1 MEILDQLKFDS
12 NGLIVAIVQ
21 DDDSNEVL
29 MVAYM
34 NREAVQQTLVG
45 DLACFW
51 SRSRQ
56 KFWIKG
62 ETSGHMQMVR
72 SVSMD
77 CDGDALLVKVK
88 QEGGACHEGYRSC
101 FFREIGSSGGQTTV
115 ISEKVFEP
123 DQVYTI

>member
-34 NREAVQQTLVG
+34 NREAVQKTLAG

-62 ETSGHMQMVR
+62 ETSGHMQIVR

-77 CDGDALLVKVK
+77 CDSDALLVKVK
-88 QEGGACHEGYRSC
+88 QEGGACHQGYRSC
-101 FFREIGSSGGQTTV
+101 FFREIDSSGGQTTV

>member
-34 NREAVQQTLVG
+34 NREAVQKTLAG

-56 KFWIKG
+56 KFWVKG
-62 ETSGHMQMVR
+62 ETSGHMQTVR

-88 QEGGACHEGYRSC
+88 QEGGACHQGYRSC
-101 FFREIGSSGGQTTV
+101 FFREIDNSGDRTTV
-115 ISEKVFEP
+115 TGEKVFEP
-123 DQVYTI
+123 DQVYTT

>member
-34 NREAVQQTLVG
+34 NREAVQKTLAG

-62 ETSGHMQMVR
+62 ETSGHMQTVR

-88 QEGGACHEGYRSC
+88 QEGGACHQGYRSC
-101 FFREIGSSGGQTTV
+101 FFREIDSSGGQTTV
-115 ISEKVFEP
+115 IGKKIFEP
-123 DQVYTI
+123 EQVYTI